1 MTTLTTDACDVAS
14 YLRALAEQRRL
25 APRTVTLYQL
35 ALGRLTTFMAKD
47 DLALSQVKSHHI
59 RGWVARL
66 HAQGL
71 QGRSIAIQL
80 AAWRGWFNWLGQRG
94 RVAHNP
100 ADGIRAPKQGKPLP
114 KALSV
119 DQAVALADAAAARA
133 CESVPASSS
142 RAAHEAPW
150 LAARDHCMVELLYGC
165 GLRSAELL
173 GLDVHAHP
181 AAAGWIDIPSG
192 QAHVLGKGGK
202 RRIVPVGPP
211 AIAALSHWLSVRS
224 THAQPDDM
232 ALMVG
237 RGGKRLGA
245 PQLRKRLQ
253 TMAQQ
258 SGLPTHVHPH
268 MLRHS
273 FASHLLQSSS
283 DLRGVQELLGHAHI
297 SSTQIYTRLDFQHL
311 AKAYDAAH
319 PRALGIKKPPTSQDG

>member
-1 MTTLTTDACDVAS
+1 MLTTPTRSTDVEH
-14 YLRALAEQRRL
+14 YLQSLAEQRRL
-25 APRTVTLYQL
+25 AVRTVTLYRL
-35 ALGRLTTFMAKD
+35 ALTKLLHFMDQDKLD
-47 DLALSQVKSHHI
+47 LSQLKSHHI

-71 QGRSIAIQL
+71 QGRSIALHL
-80 AAWRGWFNWLGQRG
+80 AAWRGWFKWLGQRG
-94 RVAHNP
+94 QISLNP

-114 KALSV
+114 KAISV
-119 DQAVALADAAAARA
+119 DHAMALADAAAANAAAPPSTTSTRA
-133 CESVPASSS
+133 N
-142 RAAHEAPW
+142 HDAPW

-165 GLRSAELL
+165 GLRSSELL
-173 GLDVHAHP
+173 GLDVQAHP
-181 AAAGWIDIPSG
+181 TAAGWIDAASG

-211 AIAALSHWLSVRS
+211 ALAALSHWLAMRG
-224 THAQPDDM
+224 THAHSDEM
-232 ALMVG
+232 ALLVG
-237 RGGKRLGA
+237 RGGQRLGA

-253 TMAQQ
+253 SLAQH

-319 PRALGIKKPPTSQDG
+319 PRALSNKLPPVSKK